1 MERLAGRLG
10 VAVIGAGKIGR
21 HRARLSAAHAGVD
34 HLAIADVNA
43 SAAETLAA
51 EVGADTWTT
60 KVDEVVASSDVDVII
75 VSTPERAH
83 TEPLLAALATGKPT
97 LVEKPLT
104 LTLEDAD
111 MVLAEAA
118 ERGVD
123 LRVGYS
129 MRYAQ
134 RYAVP
139 RDQIVNHRSIGD
151 VIGGTARCYDTLAI
165 GEAILARSPTATPV
179 KDILTY
185 FVDLIGWCCPD
196 ARPVEAVAR
205 SGGSILRSKGHDV
218 DDVTFALVAY
228 DDGTVF
234 NLATSYSL
242 PSGYPISGMAA
253 RFEVL
258 GTSGVLLI
266 DEDHGDQVLYSDAG
280 YSNAYVDQQWNL
292 AYLGSRTSGE
302 WAGGTMFGRVADETR
317 AWLDHHTMGGP
328 LHITTAAEAR
338 TTLAVTLAIDEA
350 AATGRPVEIC
360 AGRSQHGERSTPDD

>member
-21 HRARLSAAHAGVD
+21 HRARLSAAHAGVA
-34 HLAIADVNA
+34 HLSIADVDA
-43 SAAETLAA
+43 GAAETLAA

-60 KVDEVVASSDVDVII
+60 DTEAAVNSADVDVII
-75 VSTPERAH
+75 ISTPERAH
-83 TEPLLAALATGKPT
+83 TEPLLAALSAGKPT

-104 LTLEDAD
+104 LTLADAD
-111 MVLAEAA
+111 AVLAAA
-118 ERGVD
+118 RDSGVD

-134 RYAVP
+134 RYAVA

-151 VIGGTARCYDTLAI
+151 VIGGVARCYDTLAI
-165 GEAILARSPTATPV
+165 GEAILARSPTATAV

-185 FVDLIGWCCPD
+185 FVDLIGWCCRD

-205 SGGSILRSKGHDV
+205 SSGSILRSKGHDV
-218 DDVTFALVAY
+218 DDLTFALVTY
-228 DDGTVF
+228 DDGSVF
-234 NLATSYSL
+234 DLGTSYSL
-242 PSGYPISGMAA
+242 PNGYPISGMAA

-258 GTSGVLLI
+258 GTAGVLLI

-302 WAGGTMFGRVADETR
+302 WADGTMFGRVADETR
-317 AWLDHHTMGGP
+317 AWLDHHTVGGP

-350 AATGRPVEIC
+350 AATGRPVQIPAGEIN
-360 AGRSQHGERSTPDD
+360 G

>member
-1 MERLAGRLG
+1 MTERPAKRVG
-10 VAVIGAGKIGR
+10 VAVIGAGKIGH
-21 HRARLSAAHAGVD
+21 HRARLSAAHAGVA

-43 SAAETLAA
+43 GAAEALAA
-51 EVGADTWTT
+51 EVGADTWST
-60 KVDEVVASSDVDVII
+60 DVDAVLGSADVDAVI
-75 VSTPERAH
+75 VSTPEEAH
-83 TEPLLAALATGKPT
+83 TAPLLAALVTGKPT

-111 MVLAEAA
+111 TVLAAA
-118 ERGVD
+118 RDHGVD

-134 RYAVP
+134 RYAVA

-151 VIGGTARCYDTLAI
+151 VVGGLARCYDTLAI
-165 GEAILARSPTATPV
+165 GEAILTRSPTATPV

-196 ARPVEAVAR
+196 ARPTEAVAR
-205 SGGSILRSKGHDV
+205 SGGSILRSRGHDV
-218 DDVTFALVAY
+218 DDLTFALVTY
-228 DDGTVF
+228 DDGSVF
-234 NLATSYSL
+234 DLGTSYSL
-242 PSGYPISGMAA
+242 PNGYPISGMAA

-258 GTSGVLLI
+258 GTAGVLLV

-302 WAGGTMFGRVADETR
+302 WAQGTMFGRVADETR
-317 AWLDHHTMGGP
+317 AWLDHHTVGGP

-350 AATGRPVEIC
+350 ADTGRAVRIPL
-360 AGRSQHGERSTPDD
+360 R